1 MKAKLVRES
10 LESHVP
16 EAMVNI
22 ILDIGEMVKHIL
34 DLNSSVIKDIHYNKE
49 FHRYEGLLTNVGELL
64 LGDLNDI
71 RYEISLDFPEYEEN
85 IQIQYDR
92 NTDGLIISLAA

>member
-1 MKAKLVRES
+1 MKAKLVSES

-22 ILDIGEMVKHIL
+22 ILDIGEMVKRIL
-34 DLNSSVIKDIHYNKE
+34 ELDSSVIKDIHYNKE

-64 LGDLNDI
+64 LGDLDDI
-71 RYEISLDFPEYEEN
+71 RYEISYDFPEYEEN
-85 IQIQYDR
+85 IQLQYDP